1 MMRALR
7 PVLIFLALSGVS
19 PAIVGLPAA
28 ELLPAFDQANRLY
41 EQGQF
46 TNAAAVYD
54 QLIRA
59 GHGSATLHFNLGNAW
74 FKAGQ
79 KGRALAAYRQAQQL
93 APRDPSVRFNL
104 QFVRQQVTGSDTV
117 RRPLWHRFLATLTLN
132 EWTLLATAG
141 WWLWLGLLALR
152 EFRPDLRS
160 ALRGYTATAG
170 LGVALLGGCLGA
182 AIYQETASRAAV
194 VVVPS
199 VVVRRGPLGESQ
211 VFYQL
216 RDGSEVTVL
225 DEKPVSDT
233 ESWLQVRDD
242 ARRVGWLK
250 HDQVVVL
257 PRASFQQAL
266 VEAQSR

>member
-1 MMRALR
+1 MMQTLR
-7 PVLIFLALSGVS
+7 RVLILLALSGVF
-19 PAIVGLPAA
+19 PAAVGLRAA

-46 TNAAAVYD
+46 TNAAVAYE

-104 QFVRQQVTGSDTV
+104 QFVRQQATGNDTV
-117 RRPLWHRFLATLTLN
+117 RRPLWRRFLATLTLN
-132 EWTLLATAG
+132 EWTVLATVG

-152 EFRPDLRS
+152 EFRPDLRG

-170 LGVALLGGCLGA
+170 LGVALLGMCLGA
-182 AIYQETASRAAV
+182 AIYQETATRAAV
-194 VVVPS
+194 VVEPS
-199 VVVRRGPLGESQ
+199 AVVRRGPLAESQ
-211 VFYQL
+211 VYYQL
-216 RDGSEVTVL
+216 SDGSEVTVL
-225 DEKPVSDT
+225 DEKQVSET

-250 HDQVVVL
+250 RDQVVVL
-257 PRASFQQAL
+257 PRASFPHAL

>member
-1 MMRALR
+1 MKRAVRQIL
-7 PVLIFLALSGVS
+7 FLLVLSGCA
-19 PAIVGLPAA
+19 PAFVGLQGA
-28 ELLPAFDQANRLY
+28 ELLPVFDQANRLY

-46 TNAAAVYD
+46 TNAAAAYE
-54 QLIRA
+54 QLIRS
-59 GHGSATLHFNLGNAW
+59 GYGSATLCFNLGNAW

-104 QFVRQQVTGSDTV
+104 QFVRKQVTGSDTV
-117 RRPLWHRFLATLTLN
+117 NQSLWQRFLSTLTLN
-132 EWTLLATAG
+132 EWTVLATAG

-152 EFRPDLRS
+152 EFRPDLQI

-170 LGVALLGGCLGA
+170 LVMALLGACLGA

-199 VVVRRGPLGESQ
+199 AVVRRGPLAESQ

-216 RDGSEVTVL
+216 SDGAEVTVL
-225 DEKPVSDT
+225 DEKQVSDT
-233 ESWLQVRDD
+233 ESWLQVRDES
-242 ARRVGWLK
+242 RRIGWLK
-250 HDQVVVL
+250 RDQVVVL
-257 PRASFQQAL
+257 RPVTAG
-266 VEAQSR
+266 SRGR